1 RRIDKITF
9 EEATEMAT
17 FGAKILHPATLV
29 PAIRANIPVFVGSSK
44 TPLAGGTFIYQSC
57 PKPPTFRA
65 LALRRKQ
72 TLLTL
77 HSLNMLH
84 ARGFLAAIFTI
95 LAKHQIAVDLV
106 TTSEVNVALTIDT
119 TGTNTDGSS
128 LITDQ
133 LIQELSTLCRVHIEN
148 DL

>member
-1 RRIDKITF
+1 
-9 EEATEMAT
+9 
-17 FGAKILHPATLV
+17 
-29 PAIRANIPVFVGSSK
+29 
-44 TPLAGGTFIYQSC
+44 
-57 PKPPTFRA
+57 
-65 LALRRKQ
+65 
-72 TLLTL
+72 TL

-148 DL
+148 DLALVAIIGNQLPQSKELNTAIFSTLNDTVIRMVCFGASHHNVCLLVAEQDAEQVVQQLHHALFKQT